1 MPPKVEYRLTKEG
14 QELVEFIISGL
25 QWMRK
30 WSTKSN

>member
-1 MPPKVEYRLTKEG
+1 MPPKVECRLTNEG

-30 WSTKSN
+30 PF